1 MSVRPDPR
9 TRKCPQ
15 MMVLVE
21 ERGEAVHA
29 DGNTGRWGG
38 VGGFFDVFLPPQVVL
53 HPLIRGR
60 FLRNLPV
67 LVPSGRLLKEHHVAL
82 LSLTT
87 RGPY

>member
-1 MSVRPDPR
+1 MSVCLDLR

-29 DGNTGRWGG
+29 GGNTGRR
-38 VGGFFDVFLPPQVVL
+38 GFFDVFLPPQVVL

-60 FLRNLPV
+60 FLRNLPI